1 LVTLVLLVDKVVEVV
16 VGELGSCGFQHVV
29 VKLIRDDGFTSEEP
43 QEGLGEAARVNDGV
57 AIVIGLNNLVVGLFG
72 GNVEGNVAL
81 TRSIGA
87 VTITDDA
94 AGRGGDGVLSLVV
107 DNEVA
112 RTLEVRVISSGADA
126 IIGLEELSLD
136 VGLFVPGAHV
146 SGTIEVGE
154 GGGVVALG
162 EAIEEVGD

>member
-1 LVTLVLLVDKVVEVV
+1 
-16 VGELGSCGFQHVV
+16 
-29 VKLIRDDGFTSEEP
+29 
-43 QEGLGEAARVNDGV
+43 
-57 AIVIGLNNLVVGLFG
+57 
-72 GNVEGNVAL
+72 
-81 TRSIGA
+81 
-87 VTITDDA
+87 
-94 AGRGGDGVLSLVV
+94 
-107 DNEVA
+107 VA